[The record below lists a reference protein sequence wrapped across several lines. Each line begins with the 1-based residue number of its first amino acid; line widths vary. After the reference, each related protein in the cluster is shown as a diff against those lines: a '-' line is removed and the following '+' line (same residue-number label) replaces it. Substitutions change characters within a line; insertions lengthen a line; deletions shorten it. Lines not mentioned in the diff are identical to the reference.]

1 MLSNLLAHAPWLAPL
16 VVFGLVVFV
25 HELGHFLAAKAL
37 GVYAPRFSIGFGPAL
52 FRKRWGETE
61 YVLAALPLGGYVRM
75 ASREDEAVAFLEGG
89 AEVAATATVAGAGA
103 RRAGSDHPHH
113 EPHTVGASGAE
124 KVLPS
129 APEDEPVRPK
139 DWDPE
144 ALVPFGPKPVPEHRW
159 FESKAL
165 PARLLILIAGVTMNA
180 VLAIAINTSVLATY
194 GRPFQPAVIDS
205 VFPGRPASVAGFT
218 KGDSIVAVNGSP
230 VTRWPEVVLQIRSSP
245 GRPLRVDVVR
255 AGSSVR
261 ETLQVTPELAPP
273 NTPGVRNGERVGLI
287 GAGAAARE
295 AREKIGLGESFSTGL
310 TATWNMAGY
319 VAGVLRD
326 LASRKVSVSQLGG
339 PIEIARVS
347 VEAARFGL
355 ERLLLLI
362 ALLSI
367 NVAIFNLLPI
377 PILDGGQILLNVAE
391 SVKGRPFSS
400 RTREYILRFGLAA
413 IALLFVTVMWNDI
426 TRLLGSLFN

>member
-1 MLSNLLAHAPWLAPL
+1 MLSGILNHAPWLAPL

-25 HELGHFLAAKAL
+25 HELGHFLAAKAI
-37 GVYAPRFSIGFGPAL
+37 GVYAPRFSIGFGPSL

-89 AEVAATATVAGAGA
+89 SEQQPRSA
-103 RRAGSDHPHH
+103 PHA

-129 APEDEPVRPK
+129 APEEEPVRPK

-144 ALVPFGPKPVPEHRW
+144 ALMPFGPKPVPEHRW

-180 VLAIAINTSVLATY
+180 ILALAINTGVFATY
-194 GRPFQPAVIDS
+194 GLPYQPAVIDS
-205 VFPGRPASVAGFT
+205 VFPGRPASVAGFA
-218 KGDSIVAVNGSP
+218 KGDSIAAVNDTA
-230 VTRWPEVVLQIRSSP
+230 VTRWSQVVERIRSSP
-245 GRPLRVDVVR
+245 GRPLVVDVVR
-255 AGSSVR
+255 TGGQR
-261 ETLQVTPELAPP
+261 QRLTVTPELAPP
-273 NTPGVRNGERVGLI
+273 NSPGVRDGDRVGLI
-287 GAGAAARE
+287 GAGAAPRE
-295 AREKIGLGESFSTGL
+295 AREKVGFSRAASSG
-310 TATWNMAGY
+310 WNETVRMAGY
-319 VAGVLRD
+319 VASVLRD
-326 LASRKVSVSQLGG
+326 LASRRVSVSQLGG

-347 VEAARFGL
+347 VEAARLGL
-355 ERLLLLI
+355 EWLLRLI

-377 PILDGGQILLNVAE
+377 PILDGGQILLNIAE
-391 SVKGRPFSS
+391 SVKGRPFST

-426 TRLLGSLFN
+426 TRLLGGLFN